1 MLHPLKRESRWISL
15 PCLELAI
22 EGFPE
27 ASEFRD
33 CLLLLTDAELA
44 FLRGCFGSVD
54 FRMIFSA
61 ELFCFALAIV
71 DD

>member
-1 MLHPLKRESRWISL
+1 MLHPLKRESRWISF
-15 PCLELAI
+15 PCFELAI
-22 EGFPE
+22 EDFPE

-33 CLLLLTDAELA
+33 CLLLLANAEQA
-44 FLRGCFGSVD
+44 VLRGCFGSDD
-54 FRMIFSA
+54 FGKLISA